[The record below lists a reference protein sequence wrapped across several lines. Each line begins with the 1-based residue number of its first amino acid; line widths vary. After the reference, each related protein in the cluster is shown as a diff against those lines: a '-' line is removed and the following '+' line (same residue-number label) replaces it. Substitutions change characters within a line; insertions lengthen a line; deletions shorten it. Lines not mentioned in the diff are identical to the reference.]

1 MNIKSNLCIMLK
13 IIVLVFFGIA
23 IYINNNILMII
34 AVIFQCV
41 SSIVFGWSI
50 LISIFGY
57 LKKNSKQEECSRK
70 NFKFN
75 IVICAHNEEKV
86 IHGILNSIEMQ
97 TYSSEYWKV
106 YLIADNCTD
115 NTVKIASKYDFI
127 KIYEHKTE
135 KGAKR
140 KGIALKWG
148 INKILEDSPDFCD
161 AFIVFDADNQ
171 INSDFLEIFNKKF
184 QAGSKIIAGNRVAI
198 NPYDSIIAS
207 WYAIYWGIIM
217 NLFCKPHNN
226 LGLSATLSGTGLGFI
241 KELVAED
248 GFNTKTMTE
257 DIEFATQQSIK
268 GIKIDYAE
276 KAIYYDEQPTSIK
289 PMFHQLSRWATG
301 GNETIKYY
309 IKDMMREFVK
319 NPSIKRFDTICS
331 TFSGNSM
338 AFSVLTGIMLTI
350 MAFKYGGVWSS
361 YAFFTGAI
369 LNIVTYLIVIFSVK
383 KSNLET
389 RKLLVP
395 ILIYP
400 LFIFIFGVISLGT
413 VFFPQKIW
421 HKIEHYGKYLN
432 ERGHKK
438 YE

>member
-1 MNIKSNLCIMLK
+1 MNIKSGLCIMLK
-13 IIVLVFFGIA
+13 IIFLVMLCIS
-23 IYINNNILMII
+23 IYINNNILLILTI
-34 AVIFQCV
+34 IFQCL
-41 SSIVFGWSI
+41 SFIVFGWSI
-50 LISIFGY
+50 SISILGS
-57 LKKNSKQEECSRK
+57 LKKYSKQEEILKK

-97 TYSSEYWKV
+97 RYPSEYWKV

-115 NTVKIASKYDFI
+115 NTVKIASEYDFI
-127 KIYEHKTE
+127 NIYEHKT

-148 INKILEDSPDFCD
+148 ISKILEDSPNFGD

-171 INSDFLEIFNKKF
+171 IIPDFLEIFNKKF
-184 QAGSKIIAGNRVAI
+184 QKGCKIVAGNRIAI

-226 LGLSATLSGTGLGFI
+226 LGLSATLSGTGLGFR
-241 KELVAED
+241 KELAEKD

-276 KAIYYDEQPTSIK
+276 NAIYYDEQPTTIK

-309 IKDMMREFVK
+309 IKDMMREFFK
-319 NPSIKRFDTICS
+319 NPSIRRFDTLCS

-350 MAFKYGGVWSS
+350 MAFKHGGSWNQ
-361 YAFFTGAI
+361 YAFFTGII
-369 LNIVTYLIVIFSVK
+369 LNIVTYLIAIFSVE
-383 KSNLET
+383 KSNLKI

-395 ILIYP
+395 ILLYP
-400 LFIFIFGVISLGT
+400 LFICIFGLISLCT

-432 ERGHKK
+432 MRGAKK
-438 YE
+438 I